1 MISWFPLTKALGRL
15 PTEPPLRSPTL
26 DCSNLKSLELNGY
39 PFMFPNVPSLL
50 STVLALEILRI
61 ICYCEVMKEV
71 VLEHA
76 RVCDLVIENCDE
88 AHGAGMG
95 RDIIV
100 EEFELT
106 LRMSR
111 LLQANIEKSSV
122 RVLKVAAQE
131 KGIVKYIIG
140 ENNCNVVVMGWLE

>member
-1 MISWFPLTKALGRL
+1 MR
-15 PTEPPLRSPTL
+15 
-26 DCSNLKSLELNGY
+26 
-39 PFMFPNVPSLL
+39 
-50 STVLALEILRI
+50 ALEILRI
-61 ICYCEVMKEV
+61 ICYREDMKEV

-88 AHGAGMG
+88 AHEGYDGAGMG

-106 LRMSR
+106 LRMPR